1 MTVIYKFVI
10 ESEKDFKENNV
21 TRKRDFE
28 FLLSKIEDTKVIHE
42 FLHSTFKATDFIETT
57 ANKVKYD
64 RTDSISNSELY
75 SSSNCLR
82 WLIGDFDLIS
92 FQIPKE
98 EGRYV
103 AYYVQE
109 VVCDSLLI
117 NDEL

>member
-21 TRKRDFE
+21 TRKRDF
-28 FLLSKIEDTKVIHE
+28 E